1 MMFDFFPVTDSG
13 LAGIRVF
20 SILNIQIV
28 IFKKTTFLNNK
39 ALIHLTKL
47 NEQLSFIDLEIDNQ
61 IKKCES
67 AIDIILKSI
76 DIVKKIISK
85 NSFRSD
91 LEEVIFFKETKPQF
105 TSKLIYYNMV
115 YKIEMK
121 RPNGGNRIL
130 KKYYHNELSK
140 LKSFF
145 DNELEFYQYYR
156 SGSTYLDYKYFQR
169 GKFDIKL
176 ALDNYY
182 FETDTSFSTSH
193 DFKVAQ
199 ILANDL
205 IQLYLENQLITIENK
220 DTSEKSQRKPN
231 SKLMW
236 TGSKVALTEL
246 LYALH
251 SEGVFNNGTADL
263 KDIAEYFE
271 YVFEIDLGQYRR
283 TFLEIRAR
291 KSDKTKFIK
300 ILNEALLKRMDN
312 SDDII

>member
-1 MMFDFFPVTDSG
+1 MNTK
-13 LAGIRVF
+13 AIK
-20 SILNIQIV
+20 INIE
-28 IFKKTTFLNNK
+28 
-39 ALIHLTKL
+39 L
-47 NEQLSFIDLEIDNQ
+47 NEQLNFIDLEIDNQ
-61 IKKCES
+61 IKKCEN

-76 DIVKKIISK
+76 NAIKKIVSK
-85 NSFRSD
+85 SSFKTD
-91 LEEVIFFKETKPQF
+91 QEEIIFFKEIKPLF
-105 TSKLIYYNMV
+105 TSKLIFYNMV

-121 RPNGGNRIL
+121 KPNGGNRIL
-130 KKYYHNELSK
+130 KKYYLNELLK
-140 LKSFF
+140 LKAFF

-176 ALDNYY
+176 ALDSYY
-182 FETDTSFSTSH
+182 FEADTSFSTSH

-205 IQLYLENQLITIENK
+205 IQLYLENQLIMIENK
-220 DTSEKSQRKPN
+220 DNSEKSQRKPN
-231 SKLMW
+231 IKLMW
-236 TGSKVALTEL
+236 TGTKVALTEL

-251 SEGVFNNGTADL
+251 SEGVFNNGTVDL

-271 YVFEIDLGQYRR
+271 HTFDIDLGQYRR

-291 KSDKTKFIK
+291 KSDKTKFITA
-300 ILNEALLKRMDN
+300 LNEALLKRMNN

>member
-1 MMFDFFPVTDSG
+1 MNSKT
-13 LAGIRVF
+13 
-20 SILNIQIV
+20 ILQ
-28 IFKKTTFLNNK
+28 
-39 ALIHLTKL
+39 LTKL
-47 NEQLSFIDLEIDNQ
+47 NEQLNFIEIEIDSQ
-61 IKKCES
+61 IKKCEN

-76 DIVKKIISK
+76 EAIKKIISK
-85 NSFRSD
+85 STFKTDS
-91 LEEVIFFKETKPQF
+91 EEIIFFKEIKPQF
-105 TSKLIYYNMV
+105 TSKLIFYNMI

-130 KKYYHNELSK
+130 KKYYHNELLK

-176 ALDNYY
+176 ALDSYY
-182 FETDTSFSTSH
+182 FEADTTFSTSH
-193 DFKVAQ
+193 DFKVAR

-205 IQLYLENQLITIENK
+205 IQLYLESQLVMIENK
-220 DTSEKSQRKPN
+220 DNGEKSQRKPN
-231 SKLMW
+231 IKLMW

-251 SEGVFNNGTADL
+251 SEGVFNNGAVDL
-263 KDIAEYFE
+263 KNIAEYFE
-271 YVFEIDLGQYRR
+271 QVFEIDLGQYRR

-291 KSDKTKFIK
+291 KSDRTKFISS
-300 ILNEALLKRMDN
+300 LNETLLKRMDN
-312 SDDII
+312 ADDIV

>member
-1 MMFDFFPVTDSG
+1 M
-13 LAGIRVF
+13 
-20 SILNIQIV
+20 N
-28 IFKKTTFLNNK
+28 FKINV
-39 ALIHLTKL
+39 ALINL
-47 NEQLSFIDLEIDNQ
+47 NEQINFIDLEIDNQ
-61 IKKCES
+61 IEKCKNS
-67 AIDIILKSI
+67 IDVILKSVSEI
-76 DIVKKIISK
+76 KKIVLKSGFK
-85 NSFRSD
+85 VD
-91 LEEVIFFKETKPQF
+91 TEEIQFFKELKPQF
-105 TSKLIYYNMV
+105 TSKLIYYNVV

-130 KKYYHNELSK
+130 KKYYNNELLK
-140 LKSFF
+140 LKAFF

-182 FETDTSFSTSH
+182 FVTDTTFSTSH

-205 IQLYLENQLITIENK
+205 IQLYLENQLIMIENK
-220 DTSEKSQRKPN
+220 DISEKSQRKPN
-231 SKLMW
+231 IKLMW

-251 SEGVFNNGTADL
+251 SEGVFNNGKADL

-271 YVFEIDLGQYRR
+271 HIFEIDLGQYRR

-291 KSDKTKFIK
+291 KNDRAKFITS
-300 ILNEALLKRMDN
+300 LNEALIKKMEN
-312 SDDII
+312 SDDLI

>member
-1 MMFDFFPVTDSG
+1 MNPIINRV
-13 LAGIRVF
+13 LA
-20 SILNIQIV
+20 
-28 IFKKTTFLNNK
+28 
-39 ALIHLTKL
+39 KL
-47 NEQLSFIDLEIDNQ
+47 NEQINFIDLEIDNP
-61 IKKCES
+61 IAKCEK
-67 AIDIILKSI
+67 AIEVILTSI
-76 DIVKKIISK
+76 ANLKKHIVKNNFKT
-85 NSFRSD
+85 D
-91 LEEVIFFKETKPQF
+91 TEEINFFKEVKPQL

-121 RPNGGNRIL
+121 RPNGGNRVL
-130 KKYYHNELSK
+130 KKYYNNELLK
-140 LKSFF
+140 LKAFF

-182 FETDTSFSTSH
+182 FETDTTFTTSH

-205 IQLYLENQLITIENK
+205 IQLYIENQLIMIENK
-220 DTSEKSQRKPN
+220 DVSDKSQRKPN
-231 SKLMW
+231 IKLMW

-251 SEGVFNNGTADL
+251 SEGTFNNGSVDL

-271 YVFEIDLGQYRR
+271 QVFEIDLGQYRR

-291 KSDKTKFIK
+291 KSDRTKFINSM
-300 ILNEALLKRMDN
+300 NESLLKRMDN
-312 SDDII
+312 ADDII